1 MQKKEDLIQENIE
14 LRSRLELAEKW
25 MRREIA
31 TSIIRI
37 QKEKIAKR
45 TRASVAKIWKEDGLD
60 LITGKIH
67 TQFAPILE
75 SAPKYT
81 LERLIDADIYWH
93 TLQQYPHMDALPIV
107 LAYQKILDAWIEQTL
122 IASFRIS
129 LKNSPLSM
137 EHSKLDIDIVNIF
150 TKNYTL
156 SLGRLYQILQTIRG
170 NNTLS
175 PILCNLVT
183 YWKEHNSALLAV
195 LISDTFFVPFTELI
209 EREVFTR
216 KRHES
221 KVTYSDAKI
230 IREVMI
236 GNISQKSF
244 LEMIFSI

>member
-1 MQKKEDLIQENIE
+1 MQKEEDLIQENIE

-31 TSIIRI
+31 TSIVRI
-37 QKEKIAKR
+37 QKEKVAKR
-45 TRASVAKIWKEDGLD
+45 TRASVTAIWKEDGLD

-129 LKNSPLSM
+129 LRNSKLST
-137 EHSKLDIDIVNIF
+137 EYSKLDIDIVNIVN
-150 TKNYTL
+150 KNYTL

-170 NNTLS
+170 NNNLS
-175 PILCNLVT
+175 PILYNLVT
-183 YWKEHNSALLAV
+183 YWKEYNPTLIEV
-195 LISDTFFVPFTELI
+195 LVSDTFFVPFTELI

>member
-31 TSIIRI
+31 ISITRI

-45 TRASVAKIWKEDGLD
+45 TRASVAQIWKEDGLD

-67 TQFAPILE
+67 AQFAPILE
-75 SAPKYT
+75 LAPKYT

-93 TLQQYPHMDALPIV
+93 TLQQYPHMDALPVV

-122 IASFRIS
+122 IASLRIS
-129 LKNSPLSM
+129 LKNAKLNM
-137 EHSKLDIDIVNIF
+137 EYSKLDIDIVNIV

-156 SLGRLYQILQTIRG
+156 SLGRLYQILQTIRE
-170 NNTLS
+170 NNNLS
-175 PILCNLVT
+175 PILSNLVT
-183 YWKEHNSALLAV
+183 YWKEHNTTLLEV
-195 LISDTFFVPFTELI
+195 LVSDAFFVPFTELI